1 MSTATHIFKKNSMT
15 HAIAYS
21 PYGYCP
27 PAPMQM
33 AATGFNGE
41 RSDPVTYNYALGAGY
56 RFFNPALMRFT
67 SPDAVSPF
75 GSGGLNPY
83 CYCLCDPINLS
94 DPDGRTPAQPWNI
107 IRLRTMFPSLHKRKT
122 SFQINLEEFDAN
134 ISNYKSTLGRRH
146 EFGSARS
153 LVASPAVDEIPP
165 GWDRIGIHGSST
177 TNKKSLLKSLDPKL
191 IKPRGGHQELGRGF
205 YVAVDSSWSMFGSGD
220 GRQSYNV
227 YTPNMAR
234 FTPGKHF
241 DFSHAAL
248 QPYEKMQIVIRESA
262 YDLFIVREARVG
274 PIVRP
279 RPYEAPF

>member
-191 IKPRGGHQELGRGF
+191 IKPRGGASGAWAWILCCSGF
-205 YVAVDSSWSMFGSGD
+205 VVV
-220 GRQSYNV
+220 NV
-227 YTPNMAR
+227 R
-234 FTPGKHF
+234 FRRRKT
-241 DFSHAAL
+241 
-248 QPYEKMQIVIRESA
+248 IV
-262 YDLFIVREARVG
+262 
-274 PIVRP
+274 
-279 RPYEAPF
+279 

>member
-191 IKPRGGHQELGRGF
+191 IKPRGGGIRSLGVDFMLQWIRRGQCSVPATEDNRITYIPQIWPASHLGNISTF
-205 YVAVDSSWSMFGSGD
+205 RMPPCNLMKKCKLLFGNRHMTYLSS
-220 GRQSYNV
+220 GR
-227 YTPNMAR
+227 R
-234 FTPGKHF
+234 GL
-241 DFSHAAL
+241 D
-248 QPYEKMQIVIRESA
+248 R
-262 YDLFIVREARVG
+262 
-274 PIVRP
+274 
-279 RPYEAPF
+279 